1 MNQSLNR
8 PTTLDHPIYPRLLG
22 LLRAHRFA
30 TTTQLARLTAD
41 AYTSLRSATRQT
53 LRHLNQ
59 LLEQHLVTCLERRV
73 GGWRGG
79 STAGIWALTTHGAR
93 TLTGRATGQR
103 NQAVST
109 SFLAHLL
116 AVTET
121 RTIIDETVRQL
132 PGTTATITTE
142 PDCWRSHLGTAGQHL
157 TLRPDLHAVVT
168 SPGYQDHYFIEVD
181 RDTENPA
188 RVITTC
194 HRYQAYYATGIEQQ
208 AGGVFPV
215 TLWIVPHDRR
225 QRQLQ
230 RYLADQPGLNPHL
243 FAVTTQQQ
251 LAEII
256 RDGPPTTDQA
266 EEELS

>member
-22 LLRAHRFA
+22 LLQAHRFA

-59 LLEQHLVTCLERRV
+59 LLEQHMVTCLERRV

-93 TLTGRATGQR
+93 TLT
-103 NQAVST
+103 
-109 SFLAHLL
+109 
-116 AVTET
+116 
-121 RTIIDETVRQL
+121 
-132 PGTTATITTE
+132 
-142 PDCWRSHLGTAGQHL
+142 
-157 TLRPDLHAVVT
+157 LRPDLHAVVT

-181 RDTENPA
+181 RDAENPA

-230 RYLADQPGLNPHL
+230 RYLDAESDLNPHL

-251 LAEII
+251 LPEII
-256 RDGPPTTDQA
+256 TSGPPTTDQA
-266 EEELS
+266 EEDPS